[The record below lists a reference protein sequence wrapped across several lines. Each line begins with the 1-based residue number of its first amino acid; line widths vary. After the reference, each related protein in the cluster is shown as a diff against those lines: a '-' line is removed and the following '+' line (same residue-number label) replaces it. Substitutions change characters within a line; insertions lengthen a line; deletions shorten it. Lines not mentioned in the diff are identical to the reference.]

1 MQFWERT
8 ELLMVV
14 SGAAVKKTQT
24 AFYLYRKYIDSAL
37 ESQTAIELFW
47 WLVALILPTIG
58 FKYLYV
64 RRMSFTSGLWTILE
78 SMGSG
83 IERYFNLLLLLTVDL
98 LEVSIIIGVLFVV
111 GRLLLRLPSKALIF
125 ASVFFCLIIMGTN
138 QYSLLLVAN
147 LVTVD
152 TFAISTNWAI
162 EHPHV
167 FWQSVSLPQ
176 IGFLMLAAVWSSFFA
191 TMPSRAVQ
199 TRWPF
204 FRFRECAYSFL
215 LKMILIG
222 CALGCLALSRMNA
235 NFPLILRG
243 YWSSTFTSFFELDVP
258 KLPNSVP
265 PALRTIQADY
275 ERLVYPRGMDPKPRW
290 LTAVAPDR
298 LMPRHVLIVT
308 LETAPL
314 KYYPLID
321 NPALPVFYEMSKHA
335 VTSDHH
341 YAMSPYT
348 WWNNASILSGTYFV
362 QKGKGIFDYGD
373 FETDS
378 IASIFA
384 KRGYTATFVESSKH
398 GWGKTTG
405 FWNNFGFTRLL
416 DSDGDAIPFDRS
428 SYPVIVD
435 KERQSFAR
443 ALEAIIDAESRKTKA
458 MVLLATTIGHYPWLA
473 KPGGGGRS
481 SEENLYGIAALF
493 DELLGELLKSLKQ
506 HGIHEQVLIVVTGDH
521 GFRMRTEFESV
532 GLKAEHGDV
541 AFNVPFLL
549 YGPGLFEK
557 QIRLPYVT
565 SHVDIAPTLLA
576 LVGITDDSWLHHGG
590 HMLDQRLSNRVIFM
604 MNTNL
609 SPVSG
614 FRWNGCHYTL
624 NELTGTVQV
633 RGTSSSMYPQAIN
646 VSNCDRTSAV
656 LSNEAVRSILEAA
669 NRQFQTTFAYFQQR
683 KASRARA
690 DVHASRTQ

>member
-1 MQFWERT
+1 
-8 ELLMVV
+8 
-14 SGAAVKKTQT
+14 
-24 AFYLYRKYIDSAL
+24 
-37 ESQTAIELFW
+37 
-47 WLVALILPTIG
+47 
-58 FKYLYV
+58 
-64 RRMSFTSGLWTILE
+64 
-78 SMGSG
+78 MGSG
-83 IERYFNLLLLLTVDL
+83 IERYFNLLLLATVDL
-98 LEVSIIIGVLFVV
+98 LEVSIIVGALFVV
-111 GRLLLRLPSKALIF
+111 GRLLLRFPSKTLIF

-152 TFAISTNWAI
+152 TFAISTSWAM
-162 EHPHV
+162 EHPYV
-167 FWQSVSLPQ
+167 LWQSVTLPQ
-176 IGFLMLAAVWSSFFA
+176 IGFLLLAIVWSSFFSLLS
-191 TMPSRAVQ
+191 SRAVF
-199 TRWPF
+199 THGPL
-204 FRFRECAYSFL
+204 FRFRERSCSFL

-222 CALGCLALSRMNA
+222 SALGCLTLSRMNSDY
-235 NFPLILRG
+235 PSVLRG
-243 YWSSTFTSFFELDVP
+243 YWSSIFVSFFKLDAPNLTPSV
-258 KLPNSVP
+258 LPP
-265 PALRTIQADY
+265 LRAMRADY
-275 ERLVYPRGMDPKPRW
+275 ERLVYPRGTDPKPHW
-290 LTAVAPDR
+290 LTAVPTDR
-298 LMPRHVLIVT
+298 LMPRHVLVVT
-308 LETAPL
+308 LETAPRH
-314 KYYPLID
+314 YYPLID
-321 NPALPVFYEMSKHA
+321 NPELPVFHEMSQHA
-335 VTSDHH
+335 IVSDHH

-378 IASIFA
+378 IASILA
-384 KRGYTATFVESSKH
+384 KRGYTSTFVESSKH

-416 DSDGDAIPFDRS
+416 DTDGDGIPFDRS
-428 SYPVIVD
+428 SYRVTVD

-473 KPGGGGRS
+473 KPGEESRS
-481 SEENLYGIAALF
+481 NEEKLHRLAQLF
-493 DELLGELLKSLKQ
+493 DELFGELLQSLKK
-506 HGIHEQVLIVVTGDH
+506 HGLEDQVLIVVTGDH

-549 YGPGLFEK
+549 YAPGILKE

-565 SHVDIAPTLLA
+565 SHVDITPTLLA
-576 LVGITDDSWLHHGG
+576 LTGVKDDSWLHHGT
-590 HMLDQRLSNRVIFM
+590 HMLDQRLRNRVTFM

-624 NELTGTVQV
+624 NDLTGKVELIASASNE
-633 RGTSSSMYPQAIN
+633 SSNSTEI
-646 VSNCDRTSAV
+646 SKCDRPPAA
-656 LSNEAVRSILEAA
+656 LSDKTVRSMLEAA

-683 KASRARA
+683 KNSTASISSLNRGREP
-690 DVHASRTQ
+690 